1 MVELLLLTQHN
12 MEIVINAD
20 TMVTAEYMEGSA
32 GSRIILKDGRCVL
45 VDQSPREIFE
55 LVKGVRKSYI

>member
-20 TMVTAEYMEGSA
+20 TVVTAEYREGGV
-32 GSRIILKDGRCVL
+32 GSRIILKDQRCIL
-45 VDQSPREIFE
+45 VDQSPREIFD
-55 LVKGVRKSYI
+55 LVKGVRK